1 MVCITRSQNVNLRGS
16 APIERPKYT
25 NDTFP
30 TLQFEIVA
38 ASTNHDSKIFTPI
51 NILLLKLTFR
61 PDIASNN
68 KSLTRKAL
76 TLAQLFNS
84 QQIEY
89 HQQTEGVK
97 SPKGYAPLLYTP
109 QTNLHSLSQKS

>member
-1 MVCITRSQNVNLRGS
+1 MDFNTGSQNANLLGS
-16 APIERPKYT
+16 PPMEMPRYKNGT
-25 NDTFP
+25 LP
-30 TLQFEIVA
+30 TLQFKIDA
-38 ASTNHDSKIFTPI
+38 ASINQDSGILIP